1 MAFKFSIVNVTWA
14 IEEIPQL
21 DRRLVSDKNETCYGT
36 THYSDYTIFL
46 SDSMDKQHFMHTL
59 RHEITHAIIYSSVYS
74 KENSEEGYISEEQ
87 VCDFMGNWSEFM
99 EQTVKDYLEY
109 KKR

>member
-1 MAFKFSIVNVTWA
+1 
-14 IEEIPQL
+14 
-21 DRRLVSDKNETCYGT
+21 
-36 THYSDYTIFL
+36 
-46 SDSMDKQHFMHTL
+46 MHTL